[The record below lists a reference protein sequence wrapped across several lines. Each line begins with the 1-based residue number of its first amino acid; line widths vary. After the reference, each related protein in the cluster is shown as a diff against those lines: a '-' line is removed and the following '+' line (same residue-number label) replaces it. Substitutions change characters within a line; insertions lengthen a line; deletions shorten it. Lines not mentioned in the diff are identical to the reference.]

1 MPDKEVPAGATAMFC
16 HGAGALEGLRDGGQ
30 ELRHSNKAFSMISST
45 AGLHLNC
52 RYGQQFMQWLLRSVA
67 QCARRRYKMYCVR
80 LSYSTQ
86 AATVVSKG
94 SVVSHIGKKFHT
106 ISDDVCFVLESAGD
120 VNQLSC
126 KV

>member
-1 MPDKEVPAGATAMFC
+1 
-16 HGAGALEGLRDGGQ
+16 
-30 ELRHSNKAFSMISST
+30 
-45 AGLHLNC
+45 
-52 RYGQQFMQWLLRSVA
+52 
-67 QCARRRYKMYCVR
+67 MYCVR